1 MASSSSQNNHN
12 AINLNVVPSAAPEVW
27 RPYFLSPNDLVT
39 VIDSVM
45 LSGTIATTVTVGLLT
60 LEDERVLA
68 KRTDPQTINDSMAV
82 TIQYVAFVFNMGRR
96 LHVRNHEIHALHS
109 QVTILQRLLKDNKKK
124 VRELKEENKRLKK
137 IVDSFAD
144 DLVARS
150 TEQSKTTTELQK
162 QYEKLLVEVKE
173 LTSRSILK
181 KM

>member
-27 RPYFLSPNDLVT
+27 RPYFLSPNGLVT

-45 LSGTIATTVTVGLLT
+45 LSGTTATAVTVGLLT
-60 LEDERVLA
+60 SEDGRVLA
-68 KRTDPQTINDSMAV
+68 EMTDPQTINDSMAL
-82 TIQYVAFVFNMGRR
+82 TIQCIAFVFNMGRR
-96 LHVRNHEIHALHS
+96 LYVRNHEVRALHS
-109 QVTILQRLLKDNKKK
+109 QVTILQRLLKNNKKK
-124 VRELKEENKRLKK
+124 VRELKEENKGLKK
-137 IVDSFAD
+137 LVDSYAN

-150 TEQSKTTTELQK
+150 IEQNKTTTELQK

-173 LTSRSILK
+173 LASRSILK